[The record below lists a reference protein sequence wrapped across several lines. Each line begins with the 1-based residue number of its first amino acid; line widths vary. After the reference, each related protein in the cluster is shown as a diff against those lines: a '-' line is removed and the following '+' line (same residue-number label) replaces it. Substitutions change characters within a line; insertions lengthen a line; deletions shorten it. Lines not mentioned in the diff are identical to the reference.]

1 MGETNNQGT
10 KLGFSFLILATK
22 TSYELFLHRLVLQK
36 LYFVEYV
43 QLIPSMCVYVAWT
56 WDINLTTTYIYS
68 LSF

>member
-43 QLIPSMCVYVAWT
+43 QLIPSMCVYVA
-56 WDINLTTTYIYS
+56 
-68 LSF
+68 